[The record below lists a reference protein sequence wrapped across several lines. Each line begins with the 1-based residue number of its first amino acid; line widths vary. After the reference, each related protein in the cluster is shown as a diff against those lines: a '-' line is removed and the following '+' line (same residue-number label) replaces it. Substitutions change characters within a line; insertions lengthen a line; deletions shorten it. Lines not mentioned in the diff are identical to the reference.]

1 MNKKITFVGKVFLN
15 SQKYKYL
22 KLYMSQFGGKD
33 SKRHFT
39 VVMDSKEHG
48 LYVSSTPSSAARKAV
63 TKLCTANKSKKVEFH
78 IREITQGSKKKT
90 YGPYSGYIEKLNE
103 PIKLKG
109 RIIKHKPVA
118 KLSGKKGEMK
128 GGAPSLSNFE
138 VVITKNSDPQ
148 YKYENSSLGKDKLSF
163 GKKIFIK
170 QPNNK
175 FISYFPI
182 LIFSDGSFCIL
193 KEEPTNKLIILEYNF
208 TQFDEKLLEI
218 LNSLENNYFPD
229 QKIPELGSKMKE
241 KLGILLSK
249 IASFK
254 KQQQEQQI
262 IAENK
267 KIRLKGFNPDILGEM
282 NLQYNGKVFLVQI
295 SDVKND
301 DSYIF
306 FNETENIPF
315 GTFKDFKDNRD
326 IRSKINNQV
335 KIKKII
341 IKIGKNGSV
350 SELLSD
356 QSLPDLNNNSGK
368 LSNTSYTEYIKNIM
382 KTIKNSMDKS
392 KKFISSK
399 MFVE

>member
-1 MNKKITFVGKVFLN
+1 M
-15 SQKYKYL
+15 
-22 KLYMSQFGGKD
+22 
-33 SKRHFT
+33 
-39 VVMDSKEHG
+39 
-48 LYVSSTPSSAARKAV
+48 
-63 TKLCTANKSKKVEFH
+63 
-78 IREITQGSKKKT
+78 
-90 YGPYSGYIEKLNE
+90 
-103 PIKLKG
+103 
-109 RIIKHKPVA
+109 
-118 KLSGKKGEMK
+118 
-128 GGAPSLSNFE
+128 
-138 VVITKNSDPQ
+138 
-148 YKYENSSLGKDKLSF
+148 
-163 GKKIFIK
+163 
-170 QPNNK
+170 
-175 FISYFPI
+175 
-182 LIFSDGSFCIL
+182 
-193 KEEPTNKLIILEYNF
+193 
-208 TQFDEKLLEI
+208 LEI

>member
-1 MNKKITFVGKVFLN
+1 MFF
-15 SQKYKYL
+15 QK
-22 KLYMSQFGGKD
+22 S
-33 SKRHFT
+33 
-39 VVMDSKEHG
+39 
-48 LYVSSTPSSAARKAV
+48 P
-63 TKLCTANKSKKVEFH
+63 
-78 IREITQGSKKKT
+78 
-90 YGPYSGYIEKLNE
+90 
-103 PIKLKG
+103 
-109 RIIKHKPVA
+109 
-118 KLSGKKGEMK
+118 
-128 GGAPSLSNFE
+128 
-138 VVITKNSDPQ
+138 
-148 YKYENSSLGKDKLSF
+148 
-163 GKKIFIK
+163 
-170 QPNNK
+170 
-175 FISYFPI
+175 PI
-182 LIFSDGSFCIL
+182 LIEQLAKIIGAETNVSGILISDVGPLENLDQGILGCYHNTKYKASLAQAKSGFCIL

-267 KIRLKGFNPDILGEM
+267 KIRLKGFNPDIYREM
-282 NLQYNGKVFLVQI
+282 ILQYNGKVFSVNI
-295 SDVKND
+295 SDVKNN

-315 GTFKDFKDNRD
+315 GTFKDFLDNRD
-326 IRSKINNQV
+326 ISSKIYRQV
-335 KIKKII
+335 KFTKII

-368 LSNTSYTEYIKNIM
+368 LSNSSYTEYIKSIM
-382 KTIKNSMDKS
+382 KSIKNKMEIS

-399 MFVE
+399 MYDY